1 MAKAKKQLEIIQKK
15 VKDQEVRDFSN
26 VQELDD
32 GLLEPED
39 QRGFTR
45 GNSRKVER
53 GGGDIRD

>member
-15 VKDQEVRDFSN
+15 VKDQEMRDFSN

-53 GGGDIRD
+53 GGGGIRD